1 MPFAQPLA
9 RVSLRRLA
17 AAASLVLLGA
27 AQALAAQD
35 AIPRTSGVGGF
46 GAFALAVYS
55 GRTNFFAS
63 GPPLLGAITRP
74 VITSVFAAPEQ
85 LKAPGVLVGGEV
97 NYTFANTR
105 TQLFLGG
112 ALEDVA
118 QFDVAIQ
125 LGVRQELPDKSIL
138 QVNGIVTPLPQKL
151 WVDPY
156 VELAVRDFAAANF
169 PGFRIR
175 WGRIL
180 GTGLELTF
188 TDRFFVFD
196 AEQSGQWLVS
206 QGRLDAGDVDLL
218 DRNGDNLSVQ
228 AAYRIRAGRHR
239 FEPSVTYA
247 RDNRDGG
254 AVASDGFGARLNYRY
269 LNPKIALDANLGYG
283 RRDHDA
289 IHPIYGERISR
300 DRVGATLT
308 AAVPIEL
315 LGSKKW
321 NLWATGEYI
330 FESANVDFFEQRIT
344 AVTLGVGWRGLRQ

>member
-1 MPFAQPLA
+1 MPFAHSLA
-9 RVSLRRLA
+9 WPSLPRLA
-17 AAASLVLLGA
+17 TAITIVLLGA
-27 AQALAAQD
+27 APALPAQD
-35 AIPRTSGVGGF
+35 AIPRTSGVGGI
-46 GAFALAVYS
+46 GVFALAVYS

-85 LKAPGVLVGGEV
+85 LKAPGFLAGGEL
-97 NYTFANTR
+97 NYTFANSR
-105 TQLFLGG
+105 TQLYLGG

-138 QVNGIVTPLPQKL
+138 QVNGIVTPFPARL

-156 VELAVRDFAAANF
+156 VEGVVRDFEAANF
-169 PGFRIR
+169 PGFRVSWR
-175 WGRIL
+175 HIL

-196 AEQSGQWLVS
+196 AEQSGQWLVD
-206 QGRLDAGDVDLL
+206 QGRLEPGDVDLL
-218 DRNGDNLSVQ
+218 DRNGDNLSFQ
-228 AAYRIRAGRHR
+228 AAYRIRTGRHR
-239 FEPSVTYA
+239 FEPSVTYV
-247 RDNRDGG
+247 RDNRDGA
-254 AVASDGFGARLNYRY
+254 AVANDGFGARLNYRY
-269 LNPKIALDANLGYG
+269 LNPKIALDANIAYG
-283 RRDHDA
+283 QRDHFA

-300 DRVGATLT
+300 DRVGASLT
-308 AAVPIEL
+308 AAIPIEV

-321 NLWATGEYI
+321 NLWSTLEYI
-330 FESANVDFFEQRIT
+330 SETANVDFFEQRIT

>member
-1 MPFAQPLA
+1 MPFA
-9 RVSLRRLA
+9 RSLMRISLSRLA
-17 AAASLVLLGA
+17 AAATLALLA
-27 AQALAAQD
+27 AAPALPAQD
-35 AIPRTSGVGGF
+35 AIPRTSGVGGI
-46 GAFALAVYS
+46 GVFALAVYS

-74 VITSVFAAPEQ
+74 VITSVFAKPEQ
-85 LKAPGVLVGGEV
+85 LKAPGIAVGGEV

-105 TQLFLGG
+105 TQLFALAG
-112 ALEDVA
+112 LEDVM

-138 QVNGIVTPLPQKL
+138 TVNGILTPLPQKL

-156 VELAVRDFAAANF
+156 VEGAVRDFAAAQF

-206 QGRLDAGDVDLL
+206 QGRLDPGDIDLL
-218 DRNGDNLSVQ
+218 DRNGDNLSFQ

-247 RDNRDGG
+247 RDNRDG
-254 AVASDGFGARLNYRY
+254 AAMASDGLGARLNYRY
-269 LNPKIALDANLGYG
+269 LNPKIALDANVAYG
-283 RRDHDA
+283 QRDHDA

-300 DRVGATLT
+300 DRVGASLT
-308 AAVPIEL
+308 AAIPIEV

-321 NLWATGEYI
+321 NLWSTVEYI

>member
-1 MPFAQPLA
+1 MPLEQSPAH
-9 RVSLRRLA
+9 VSLPRLA
-17 AAASLVLLGA
+17 AAVTLMLLGA
-27 AQALAAQD
+27 APALPAQD
-35 AIPRTSGVGGF
+35 RIPSTSGVGGI

-74 VITSVFAAPEQ
+74 VITSVFAEPEQ
-85 LKAPGVLVGGEV
+85 LKAPGVAVGGEV

-105 TQLFLGG
+105 TQLFLGSS
-112 ALEDVA
+112 LEDVL
-118 QFDVAIQ
+118 QFDGAVQ
-125 LGVRQELPDKSIL
+125 LGVRQELPDKSVVT
-138 QVNGIVTPLPQKL
+138 VNGIVTPLPAKL

-156 VELAVRDFAAANF
+156 VEGAVRDFAAANL

-175 WGRIL
+175 WARIL

-196 AEQSGQWLVS
+196 AEQSGQWLVG
-206 QGRLDAGDVDLL
+206 QGRLDPGDIDLL
-218 DRNGDNLSVQ
+218 DRNGDNLSFETG
-228 AAYRIRAGRHR
+228 YRFRAGRHR
-239 FEPSVTYA
+239 FEPSITYA
-247 RDNRDGG
+247 RDDRDGA

-269 LNPKIALDANLGYG
+269 LDPKIALDANLSYG

-300 DRVGATLT
+300 DLVGVLFT

-315 LGSKKW
+315 LGSKQW
-321 NLWATGEYI
+321 NLWSTVEYI
-330 FESANVDFFEQRIT
+330 FERANVDFFEQRIT
-344 AVTLGVGWRGLRQ
+344 ALTLGVAWNGLRQ

>member
-1 MPFAQPLA
+1 MPFAQSRA
-9 RVSLRRLA
+9 RTSLSRLA
-17 AAASLVLLGA
+17 AATILVLLA
-27 AQALAAQD
+27 SAPALAAQE
-35 AIPRTSGVGGF
+35 AIPRTSGVGGI
-46 GAFALAVYS
+46 GVFALAVYS

-85 LKAPGVLVGGEV
+85 LKAPGIALGGEV
-97 NYTFANTR
+97 NYTFASTR
-105 TQLFLGG
+105 TQLFALAG
-112 ALEDVA
+112 LEDVM

-138 QVNGIVTPLPQKL
+138 TVNGILTPLPQRL

-156 VELAVRDFAAANF
+156 VEGAVRDNAAAQF

-175 WGRIL
+175 WAHIL

-196 AEQSGQWLVS
+196 AEQSGQWLVG
-206 QGRLDAGDVDLL
+206 QGRLEPGDVDLL
-218 DRNGDNLSVQ
+218 DRNGDNLSFQ
-228 AAYRIRAGRHR
+228 AAYRIRSGRHR
-239 FEPSVTYA
+239 FEPSVTYV
-247 RDNRDGG
+247 RDNRDGA
-254 AVASDGFGARLNYRY
+254 AVANDGFGARLNYRY
-269 LNPKIALDANLGYG
+269 LNPKIALDANLAYG
-283 RRDHDA
+283 QRDHFA

-300 DRVGATLT
+300 DRVSASLT
-308 AAVPIEL
+308 AAIPIEV
-315 LGSKKW
+315 LGSKRW
-321 NLWATGEYI
+321 NLWSTVEYI